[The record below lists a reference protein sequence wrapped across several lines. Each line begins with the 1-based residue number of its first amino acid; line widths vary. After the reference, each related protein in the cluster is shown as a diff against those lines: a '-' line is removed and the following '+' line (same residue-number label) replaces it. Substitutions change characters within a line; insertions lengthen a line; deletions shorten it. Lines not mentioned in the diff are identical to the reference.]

1 MSEQETPS
9 GLSKWQLGLLIG
21 IPVAVVGVAG
31 ILWYLNSVDDS
42 DENEDD
48 EGAKSP
54 QTSSPKAEEAKDET
68 DNMVLMANVVKL
80 LRSRFIMND
89 LCAYLV

>member
-31 ILWYLNSVDDS
+31 VLWYMNSADQS
-42 DENEDD
+42 DEKQD
-48 EGAKSP
+48 EKAAKSP
-54 QTSSPKAEEAKDET
+54 QISSPNTQEAKDET
-68 DNMVLMANVVKL
+68 DNMV
-80 LRSRFIMND
+80 SD
-89 LCAYLV
+89 G